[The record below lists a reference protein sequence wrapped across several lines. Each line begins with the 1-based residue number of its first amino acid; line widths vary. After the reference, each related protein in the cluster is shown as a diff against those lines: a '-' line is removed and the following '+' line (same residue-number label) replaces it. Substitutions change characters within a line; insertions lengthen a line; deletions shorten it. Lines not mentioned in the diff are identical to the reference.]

1 VRDAGLHELMGKTK
15 EIQSHAWKKSLSDIS
30 IHTLQER
37 LDTTEKNGKEPFSD
51 FSDLDMLQWFLQ
63 RREHLK
69 QQHEKSTRTIQAYER
84 ELLQF
89 IEQLLTFSVEINID
103 LEKVVEGSLFKS
115 LSTRHIRRYQ
125 EWLSE
130 KSPYVVSKGAY
141 SVATLSRKTTII
153 KNFMKFLFESGYIR
167 DPIHEGFYKI
177 NIRKDERPNRDLGPK
192 EVIQLLDYFREINHP
207 IVFSIIHIPT
217 ITGMR
222 NEEFTRL
229 RVKDL
234 QYDSIT
240 SSYYLDVLGKGNKR
254 RHIPLK
260 EKGLNSIRMFRS
272 ARGLD
277 DIDAAEGD
285 DPLFTTNTGRAYSP
299 SYLSQYITKAIKE
312 SGLPFLKF
320 RSSSIGPHTFR
331 HAFAIIS
338 HLNGVDVYQIM
349 KSLGHE
355 QLATTEIYLEKVF
368 EKERHAIHLWK
379 SDVFGEYI

>member
-1 VRDAGLHELMGKTK
+1 MHELVEKTK
-15 EIQSHAWKKSLSDIS
+15 ELQNSAWKKSLSEIS

-37 LDTTEKNGKEPFSD
+37 LDTTEINGEHPFSD
-51 FSDLDMLQWFLQ
+51 FSDIEMLQWFLQ

-69 QQHEKSTRTIQAYER
+69 RQHEKSTRTVQAYER
-84 ELLQF
+84 DLIQF
-89 IEQLLTFSVEINID
+89 IEQLLTYSVEINVD
-103 LEKVVEGSLFKS
+103 FEKVADGSLFKS

-130 KSPYVVSKGAY
+130 KSPYVLKKGAY

-153 KNFMKFLFESGYIR
+153 KNFLTFLFESGYITE
-167 DPIHEGFYKI
+167 PIHEGFFKI
-177 NIRKDERPNRDLGPK
+177 NIRKDDRPNRDLGPK

-207 IVFSIIHIPT
+207 IVFSIIHILT
-217 ITGMR
+217 MTGMR

-240 SSYYLDVLGKGNKR
+240 STYYLEVLGKGNKR
-254 RHIPLK
+254 RQIPLK
-260 EKGLNSIRMFRS
+260 EKGMNSIRMFRS
-272 ARGLD
+272 ARGID
-277 DIDAAEGD
+277 DIETAGGD

-312 SGLPFLKF
+312 SGVPFLKF

-355 QLATTEIYLEKVF
+355 QLSTTEIYLEKVF

>member
-1 VRDAGLHELMGKTK
+1 MHELIRKTK
-15 EIQSHAWKKSLSDIS
+15 ELQSSAWKKSLSDIS

-37 LDTTEKNGKEPFSD
+37 IDTAERDGHHPFSD
-51 FSDLDMLQWFLQ
+51 FNDIDMLQWFLQ

-69 QQHEKSTRTIQAYER
+69 RHHEKSTRTVRAYER
-84 ELLQF
+84 ELIQF
-89 IEQLLTFSVEINID
+89 IEQLHTHSMEINID
-103 LEKVVEGSLFKS
+103 LGKVVDGSLFKS
-115 LSTRHIRRYQ
+115 LSIRHIRRYQ

-130 KSPYVVSKGAY
+130 KSPYVITKGAY

-153 KNFMKFLFESGYIR
+153 KNFLKFLFVSGYITE
-167 DPIHEGFYKI
+167 PIHEGFFKI
-177 NIRKDERPNRDLGPK
+177 NIRKDDRPNRDLGSK
-192 EVIQLLDYFREINHP
+192 EVIQLLDYFRKINHP
-207 IVFSIIHIPT
+207 IVFSIIHILT
-217 ITGMR
+217 MTGMR

-229 RVKDL
+229 RVRDL

-240 SSYYLDVLGKGNKR
+240 STYFLEVLGKGNKR
-254 RHIPLK
+254 RQIPLK
-260 EKGLNSIRMFRS
+260 EKGMNSIRMFRS
-272 ARGLD
+272 ARGMH
-277 DIDAAEGD
+277 DIVTAEGD
-285 DPLFTTNTGRAYSP
+285 DPLFTTNSGRAYSP
-299 SYLSQYITKAIKE
+299 SYLSQYLTKAIKE

-355 QLATTEIYLEKVF
+355 QLSTTEIYLEKVF

-379 SDVFGEYI
+379 PEVFGEYI

>member
-1 VRDAGLHELMGKTK
+1 MQELMGKTK
-15 EIQSHAWKKSLSDIS
+15 ELQSRAWKKSLSDIS

-89 IEQLLTFSVEINID
+89 IEQLLTYSVEINID

-207 IVFSIIHIPT
+207 IVFSIIHILT

-240 SSYYLDVLGKGNKR
+240 SSYYLEVLGKGNKR

-299 SYLSQYITKAIKE
+299 SYLSQYLTKAIKE

-320 RSSSIGPHTFR
+320 RSASIGPHTFR

>member
-1 VRDAGLHELMGKTK
+1 MDELIEKTK
-15 EIQSHAWKKSLSDIS
+15 EIQSSTWKKSLSDIS

-37 LDTTEKNGKEPFSD
+37 LDATEKNGKDPFSD
-51 FSDLDMLQWFLQ
+51 FSDVDMLQWFLQ

-69 QQHEKSTRTIQAYER
+69 LQHEKSPRTVQAYER

-89 IEQLLTFSVEINID
+89 IEQLHTYSVEIHVD
-103 LEKVVEGSLFKS
+103 LEKIVEGSLFKS
-115 LSTRHIRRYQ
+115 LSTRHVRRYQ

-130 KSPYVVSKGAY
+130 KSPYVLTKGAY
-141 SVATLSRKTTII
+141 SVAALSRKTTII
-153 KNFMKFLFESGYIR
+153 KSFLKFLFETGYIT
-167 DPIHEGFYKI
+167 DPIHEGFFKV
-177 NIRKDERPNRDLGPK
+177 NIRKDDRPNRDLGPK
-192 EVIQLLDYFREINHP
+192 EVIQLLDYFKEIHHP
-207 IVFSIIHIPT
+207 IVFSMIHILT
-217 ITGMR
+217 MTGMR
-222 NEEFTRL
+222 NEELTRL
-229 RVKDL
+229 RVRDL
-234 QYDSIT
+234 QYDSVT
-240 SSYYLDVLGKGNKR
+240 STYFLEVLGKGNKR
-254 RHIPLK
+254 RQIPLK
-260 EKGLNSIRMFRS
+260 EKGMNSIRMFRS

-277 DIDAAEGD
+277 DIEAAEGE

-312 SGLPFLKF
+312 SGLPFLRF

-355 QLATTEIYLEKVF
+355 QLSTTEIYLEKVF

>member
-1 VRDAGLHELMGKTK
+1 MHELMGITK
-15 EIQSHAWKKSLSDIS
+15 EVQSHAWKKSLSDIS

-37 LDTTEKNGKEPFSD
+37 LDTAERDGHHPFSG
-51 FSDLDMLQWFLQ
+51 FNDLDMLQWFLQ

-69 QQHEKSTRTIQAYER
+69 QQHEKSTRTVQAYER

-89 IEQLLTFSVEINID
+89 IEQLLTYSAEIHVD
-103 LEKVVEGSLFKS
+103 MEQVVEGSLFKS

-130 KSPYVVSKGAY
+130 KSPYVLKNGVY
-141 SVATLSRKTTII
+141 SVAALSRKTTII
-153 KNFMKFLFESGYIR
+153 KSFLKFLFESGYITE
-167 DPIHEGFYKI
+167 PIHEGFFKV
-177 NIRKDERPNRDLGPK
+177 NIRKDDRPNRDLGPK

-207 IVFSIIHIPT
+207 IVFSIIHILT
-217 ITGMR
+217 MTGMR

-240 SSYYLDVLGKGNKR
+240 STYFLEVLGKGNKR
-254 RHIPLK
+254 RQIPLK
-260 EKGLNSIRMFRS
+260 EKGMNSIRMFRS
-272 ARGLD
+272 ARGLE
-277 DIDAAEGD
+277 DIAGAEGE

-299 SYLSQYITKAIKE
+299 SYLSQYISKAIKE
-312 SGLPFLKF
+312 SGLRFLQF

-355 QLATTEIYLEKVF
+355 QLSTTEIYLEKVF